1 MKNAKTQFKSI
12 IKTNLYKYNNG
23 FLKEKQ
29 KLENDDTIKDEIY
42 IYEIFD
48 LIRIINDPEYPY
60 NLEKLNITSL
70 DDINVDNLNR
80 IIKVYFTPTIDNCG
94 FAHLIGLSIKKNY

>member
-29 KLENDDTIKDEIY
+29 KLENDDT
-42 IYEIFD
+42 YEIFD